1 LELLRIINEIPVI
14 FDVRTTK
21 TEKLLYTSPFLFVWY
36 KINQSRRGNH
46 QMKKAVP
53 LFGLIV
59 LLMFT
64 SDYLPTK
71 RAQYKVFH
79 NDGVATV
86 TIDQNEG
93 GFTSLGVFVFNS
105 Q

>member
-1 LELLRIINEIPVI
+1 MELLRIINEIPVI

-21 TEKLLYTSPFLFVWY
+21 TEKLLYTSPFLFVRY

-59 LLMFT
+59 LLMLILSLLAGLALAEEIIIDTEKGVPGFRT
-64 SDYLPTK
+64 EPARDLP
-71 RAQYKVFH
+71 A
-79 NDGVATV
+79 NW
-86 TIDQNEG
+86 
-93 GFTSLGVFVFNS
+93 
-105 Q
+105 